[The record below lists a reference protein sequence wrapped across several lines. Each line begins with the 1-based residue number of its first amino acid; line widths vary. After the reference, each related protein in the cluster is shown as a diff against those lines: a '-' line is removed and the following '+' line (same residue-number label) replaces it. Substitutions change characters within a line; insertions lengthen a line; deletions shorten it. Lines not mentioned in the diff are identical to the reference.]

1 MYLITYKKRNGD
13 IIYRKRN
20 SLPGNIGDKT
30 SMGWI
35 IQDIQYQ
42 FGNKY
47 YSFIDYK
54 NISRKYYNKS
64 HKLRIINK
72 YIKKYGTSVAL
83 IVLIPLY
90 LFK

>member
-1 MYLITYKKRNGD
+1 MYLITYQKRNGEV
-13 IIYRKRN
+13 IYRKRN
-20 SLPGNIGDKT
+20 SLPGNIGDET

-47 YSFIDYK
+47 YNFIDYK
-54 NISRKYYNKS
+54 HISRKYYNRNQ
-64 HKLRIINK
+64 KLRTINK

-83 IVLIPLY
+83 IILVPLY